1 MLLAQ
6 LAGSRSRI
14 KRPERMSGRA
24 FGEFHAKIFGVSLGA
39 LFAVA
44 LILNA
49 ASLPSRTCH
58 DRRVD
63 TIDADFIQSG
73 QAPASL
79 AVRNAS
85 YSRSSVSEPASDC
98 ATRAVGEEPGY

>member
-1 MLLAQ
+1 
-6 LAGSRSRI
+6 
-14 KRPERMSGRA
+14 MSGRA

-58 DRRVD
+58 DRRVEFG

-73 QAPASL
+73 QVPASL